1 MLCPGFFV
9 APLASNRQLKNSE
22 KFSERNSFMLR
33 HSLAVTCAV
42 LLIAAPA
49 VAMAQSEIS
58 YADTMRKQ
66 GRSTSSIHKVS
77 EGKAGGPHAK
87 GTGKTS
93 AKKSHR
99 GRV

>member
-1 MLCPGFFV
+1 
-9 APLASNRQLKNSE
+9 
-22 KFSERNSFMLR
+22 MLR

-58 YADTMRKQ
+58 YADTMRKHVK
-66 GRSTSSIHKVS
+66 SNSAIHKVS
-77 EGKAGGPHAK
+77 EGKGGSLHLKGAAK
-87 GTGKTS
+87 GG
-93 AKKSHR
+93 AKKGHR